1 MRMIDPES
9 LWRAELE
16 AVGESAVRD
25 NINRRGSLVTDAGE
39 ARQQFIRKWL
49 REKDLERETRERRQL
64 TGERPGF
71 DYAQWA
77 LYIAAGALIAAILA
91 IVVKALL
98 V

>member
-1 MRMIDPES
+1 MIDMES

-25 NINRRGSLVTDAGE
+25 NVNNRGSLVTDAGE
-39 ARQQFIRKWL
+39 AKQQFIRKWL
-49 REKDLERETRERRQL
+49 GEKDVERETRERQQL
-64 TGERPGF
+64 TGEKPGF

-77 LYIAAGALIAAILA
+77 LYIAVGALIVAIIAIL
-91 IVVKALL
+91 VKALH